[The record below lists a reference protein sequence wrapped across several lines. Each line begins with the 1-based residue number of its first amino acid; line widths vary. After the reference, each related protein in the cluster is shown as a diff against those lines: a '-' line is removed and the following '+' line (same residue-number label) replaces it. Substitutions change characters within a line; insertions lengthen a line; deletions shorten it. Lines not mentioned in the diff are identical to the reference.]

1 MHIATRSVRKRKQ
14 APPEIFDPAG
24 AMTQARLTALRCLFM
39 LAKHRGVIVPNEI
52 LLKSDPGNTV
62 NSALA
67 LLREQGIAGK
77 LIADRDWRML
87 SGLKTAFPVM
97 IERADGNWVVIANT
111 LKAPNG
117 VEMAGV
123 LDPMAEAEGVKPM
136 TRAELEEVWTGRV
149 VLCKRQFRL
158 RDENRPFGLSW
169 FMPEILR
176 NSRFFR
182 DIAIAAMMSNLLSL
196 VTPVMFNIMID
207 KVVPHHSYNTLI
219 TVIVVFLGVN
229 LFDSIF
235 AYIRQYL
242 MQFATNKIDAR
253 LAQRTFEHLLDL
265 PLHFFESRSAGVL
278 LRHMQQAE
286 GIRGFL
292 TGRIFTAVLELSAL
306 PILLV
311 VLCLYS
317 GTLMMVVVAFSLAI
331 SAVIAF
337 MLPVFKRQ
345 LERLYMVEGSRQADL
360 VETLHGIRAIKS
372 LALEKLRKTSWDQK
386 VAASVRQRTTVMNL
400 GILANVITNSLSSL
414 LQLSIL
420 AVGIMKVFDGSLSL
434 GALIAFN
441 MMSGRVTGPLL
452 QIVAL
457 INEYQQTALSVK
469 MLGQV
474 MDHPPERD
482 PNKLGITPVI
492 TGRMDFEHVHFR
504 YDGAVSAALD
514 RVSFKI
520 EEGQFVGIVGRSGSG
535 KTTLTK
541 LIQGLHTPQ
550 EGTVQLNGTDLR
562 HIDLAHLRRSIGVVL
577 QENILFRGTIRDN
590 IAAGKP
596 TASLEEVM
604 EAARLAGAEEFIDR
618 LPHSY
623 ETFVEEGATNFS
635 GGQRQRLAIA
645 RSLLLKP
652 RVLLFDEATSAL
664 DPESE
669 AIVQQNLAEIARGRT
684 MIVVSHRLS
693 SLANADAIL
702 VLERGEV
709 ADYAPHSVLLERCD
723 VYRHLWQQQTRF
735 MK

>member
-1 MHIATRSVRKRKQ
+1 MQ
-14 APPEIFDPAG
+14 APNRKKKQQLPELVQPSSG
-24 AMTQARLTALRCLFM
+24 MPKSRLTALRCLFL
-39 LAKHRGVIVPNEI
+39 LAKQRNVVVSTET
-52 LLKSDPGNTV
+52 LLKSDPVNTV
-62 NSALA
+62 VSALA
-67 LLREQGIAGK
+67 LLREEGIAGK
-77 LIADRDWRML
+77 LMVDRDWRFL

-97 IERADGNWVVIANT
+97 IEKDDGNWVVVANT
-111 LKAPNG
+111 VKAPNG
-117 VEMAGV
+117 LEVAGV
-123 LDPMAEAEGVKPM
+123 LDPLVEDAGVQPV
-136 TRAELEEVWTGRV
+136 TRQDLESYWTGRV
-149 VLCKRQFRL
+149 VLCKRQYRL
-158 RDENRPFGLSW
+158 KDEKRPFGLAW

-176 NSRFFR
+176 NGRYFR
-182 DIAIAAMMSNLLSL
+182 DIAIAAMMSNVLSL
-196 VTPVMFNIMID
+196 VTPVMFNVMID
-207 KVVPHHSYNTLI
+207 KVVPHHSYNTLV
-219 TVIVVFLGVN
+219 TVIVVFLGIN
-229 LFDSIF
+229 LFDSVF
-235 AYIRQYL
+235 SYIRQYL

-253 LAQRTFEHLLDL
+253 LAQRTFEHLLNL
-265 PLHFFESRSAGVL
+265 PLHFFEMRSAGVL
-278 LRHMQQAE
+278 LRHLQQAE
-286 GIRGFL
+286 SIRSFL
-292 TGRIFTAVLELSAL
+292 TGRIFTSALELSAL
-306 PILLV
+306 PVLLV
-311 VLCLYS
+311 VLSLYS
-317 GTLMMVVVAFSLAI
+317 ATLMMVVVGFSIAI

-372 LALEKLRKTSWDQK
+372 LALEKLRKTAWDQK

-400 GILANVITNSLSSL
+400 SIIANVITNALSQL
-414 LQLSIL
+414 LQLTIL
-420 AVGIMKVFDGSLSL
+420 GVGIMKVFDGSLSL

-441 MMSGRVTGPLL
+441 MMSSRVTGPLL

-469 MLGQV
+469 MLGTV
-474 MDHPPERD
+474 MDHPEERD
-482 PNKLGITPVI
+482 PAARGITPVI
-492 TGRMDFEHVHFR
+492 TGKMDFEQVHFR
-504 YDGAVSAALD
+504 YDGAVSPALD
-514 RVSFKI
+514 RVSFSI

-550 EGTVQLNGTDLR
+550 EGTVQLNGTDIR
-562 HIDLAHLRRSIGVVL
+562 HIDLVHLRRSIGVVL
-577 QENILFRGTIRDN
+577 QENILFRGTIREN

-596 TASLEEVM
+596 DASLDEVM
-604 EAARLAGAEEFIDR
+604 EAARMAGAQEFIDR

-623 ETFVEEGATNFS
+623 ETFVEESATNFS

-669 AIVQQNLAEIARGRT
+669 AIVQQNLADIARGRT

-693 SLANADAIL
+693 SLANADSIL
-702 VLERGEV
+702 VLEQGAV

-735 MK
+735 MQ